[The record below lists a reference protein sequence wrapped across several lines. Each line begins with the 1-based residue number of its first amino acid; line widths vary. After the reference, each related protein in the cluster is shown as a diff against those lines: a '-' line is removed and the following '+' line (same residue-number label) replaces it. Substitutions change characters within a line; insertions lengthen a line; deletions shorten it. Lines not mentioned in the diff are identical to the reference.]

1 MEQQSWLMRKN
12 EWILALENRLG
23 KKWGPFI
30 AGVVL
35 GALGFGF
42 IFGLYTAPV
51 FIRK

>member
-1 MEQQSWLMRKN
+1 MEQLSRLARSN
-12 EWILALENRLG
+12 EWMLALENKLG

-42 IFGLYTAPV
+42 IFGLYVLPLV
-51 FIRK
+51 VRK